1 MNGGHADEEA
11 GFTSLQ
17 FAVMAFFTMVV
28 FANVVN
34 VVAVQYQLG
43 AIRLA
48 VDAGARHGGAAAGS
62 ASDCEQLV
70 GSILHGRES
79 GLLRGTLGRGIDIKC
94 EVVGPE
100 MVAIASGSSQWWM
113 GGLPDVGF
121 AIEGRAVL
129 ETFGDSP

>member
-1 MNGGHADEEA
+1 MKIGHAEGEE

-17 FAVMAFFTMVV
+17 FAVMAFLTMVV
-28 FANVVN
+28 FATVVN

-43 AIRLA
+43 AVRLA

-62 ASDCEQLV
+62 ASDCEQLA

-113 GGLPDVGF
+113 GGLSDVEF